1 MAFIQATAAFGL
13 RASEVL
19 SADNAPPE
27 RHIIIETLRAA
38 APLLGLKPTVLATLD
53 AMLSCLAPKRNHNMV
68 FASNLTL
75 SARRNGVSDR
85 TLRRHVAALMELN
98 LLERKNSANGK
109 RFTKY
114 DPAHKQSI
122 HFGFDLSPLF
132 CKLDEIAALA
142 VRARAQTEEIAYL
155 KSKLRAQ
162 IRPMLE
168 ADPSDNR
175 ALDIL
180 RRLRNKLS
188 VEELSSMSAALPDT
202 IGETAD
208 DGGKHSLRA
217 TVMSASNGQ
226 NVRHHQKSKKENT
239 EEEAASPN
247 DEALG
252 ESLSLPELME
262 ACPDAAS
269 FSLRSIEDF
278 ADVVTHAQ
286 TLAPMIGIDG
296 ATLRHAERCIGTLP
310 SAITIWAIVQF
321 HDRIRNVGAYFRSLT
336 SGARSHE
343 FNAVRLVRRLSKL
356 SETHLVTA

>member
-85 TLRRHVAALMELN
+85 TLRRHVAALMKLD
-98 LLERKNSANGK
+98 LLERKDSANGK

-114 DPAHKQSI
+114 DPTHRQSI

-175 ALDIL
+175 ALDVL
-180 RRLRNKLS
+180 RRLRNKLT
-188 VEELSSMSAALPDT
+188 VEELSCMSATLPDS
-202 IGETAD
+202 IGETVDA
-208 DGGKHSLRA
+208 GGKPSLRA

-226 NVRHHQKSKKENT
+226 NVRHHQRSKKENS
-239 EEEAASPN
+239 EEESPQPN
-247 DEALG
+247 EEAPG
-252 ESLSLPELME
+252 ENLSLPELMK
-262 ACPDAAS
+262 ACPDAAA

-296 ATLRHAERCIGTLP
+296 ATLRQAERCIGTLP

-321 HDRIRNVGAYFRSLT
+321 HDRIRNVGAYFRALT

-343 FNAVRLVRRLSKL
+343 FNAVMLVKRLGKL
-356 SETHLVTA
+356 SATHLVTA

>member
-85 TLRRHVAALMELN
+85 TLRRHVAALMKLD
-98 LLERKNSANGK
+98 LLERKDSANGK

-114 DPAHKQSI
+114 DPTHRQSI

-175 ALDIL
+175 ALDVL
-180 RRLRNKLS
+180 RRLRNKLT
-188 VEELSSMSAALPDT
+188 VEELSCMSATLPDS
-202 IGETAD
+202 IGETVDA
-208 DGGKHSLRA
+208 GGKPSLRA

-226 NVRHHQKSKKENT
+226 NVRHHQRSKKENS
-239 EEEAASPN
+239 EEESPQPN
-247 DEALG
+247 EEAPG
-252 ESLSLPELME
+252 ENLSLPELME
-262 ACPDAAS
+262 ACPDAAA

-296 ATLRHAERCIGTLP
+296 ATLRQAERCIGTLP

-321 HDRIRNVGAYFRSLT
+321 HDRIRNVGAYFRALT

-343 FNAVRLVRRLSKL
+343 FNAVMLVKRLGKL
-356 SETHLVTA
+356 SATHLVTA